1 MIITK
6 KHNSE
11 ESTEFG
17 PLLRQKMSDKKISM
31 KGLGKVVGVHRTTI
45 SDYASG
51 KYLPKEE
58 TFHRIH
64 QVIPDK
70 DLYDSYFKAVS
81 KSEPRK
87 NKQIIPE
94 PSAYNYYKAEE
105 ESIVN
110 NDTPLKD
117 TAGTITVNISISDK
131 EYISRALKFTLD
143 YFEGVGKFL
152 APTDYENYHRLYG
165 EFSDKQ

>member
-6 KHNSE
+6 KRNPE
-11 ESTEFG
+11 EAFEFG
-17 PLLRQKMSDKKISM
+17 PLLKQKMTDKKISM
-31 KGLGKVVGVHRTTI
+31 KSLGKVAGVHRTTI
-45 SDYASG
+45 SDYAAG

-70 DLYDSYFKAVS
+70 DLYDSYFRAVS

-110 NDTPLKD
+110 NDT
-117 TAGTITVNISISDK
+117 TGTPIVSISISDK

-152 APTDYENYHRLYG
+152 APTDYENYHRLYE
-165 EFSDKQ
+165 EFSDKR